1 MDPRLVAWARQVKAR
16 QRPRPGA
23 GRVHGR
29 RLPALWM
36 FTDWTRAPD
45 PLPAIAKLPAGLC
58 GVVFR
63 HDAAPNRAVLMQQVA
78 RMCRARRTVLVV
90 AGDPRWAAAAG
101 AGVHLRNGWRRTLRL
116 PAARLVTSSAHD
128 RISLLR
134 AVRAGAD
141 AVFLSPLFQTAS
153 HPLAPA
159 LGPLRWSHAARR
171 HRGMMALGL
180 GTEIYALGG
189 VTGRL
194 ARRVPGRAAGAGAIG
209 AAIPP

>member
-1 MDPRLVAWARQVKAR
+1 M
-16 QRPRPGA
+16 
-23 GRVHGR
+23 HGR
-29 RLPALWM
+29 WLPALWL
-36 FTDWTRAPD
+36 FTDWARAPD

-63 HDAAPNRAVLMQQVA
+63 HDAAPDRAVLMQQVA

-101 AGVHLRNGWRRTLRL
+101 AGVHLRNGWRHALRL

-141 AVFLSPLFQTAS
+141 AVFLSPLFPTAS

-159 LGPLRWSHAARR
+159 LGPLRWSHAARW
-171 HRGMMALGL
+171 HRGMTAPGQ
-180 GTEIYALGG
+180 GTEIFALGG

-194 ARRVPGRAAGAGAIG
+194 ARRVPGRAGGAGAIG

>member
-1 MDPRLVAWARQVKAR
+1 MRRSS
-16 QRPRPGA
+16 RPGR
-23 GRVHGR
+23 G
-29 RLPALWM
+29 LPALWL

-63 HDAAPNRAVLMQQVA
+63 HDAAPGRAVLMRQVA
-78 RMCRARRTVLVV
+78 RLCRARRTVLVV

-101 AGVHLRNGWRRTLRL
+101 AGVHLRNGWRRILRL

-141 AVFLSPLFQTAS
+141 AVFLSPLFPTAS
-153 HPLAPA
+153 HPFAPA
-159 LGPLRWSHAARR
+159 LGPIRWSHAARLPP
-171 HRGMMALGL
+171 GMAAPGH

-189 VTGRL
+189 VTGYVVRRIP
-194 ARRVPGRAAGAGAIG
+194 ARAGGAGAIG